1 MSAKILHPSS
11 WSIAGKLAFAFFF
24 AALVPIFL
32 TAYYGMQET
41 VSRVSVNEGQGLT
54 EIAEV
59 TAIRIE
65 QSLIGAGRTLKLVQ
79 QPSTAALLA
88 QPTAKRSPVA
98 ITDAQ
103 ELLARLATSN
113 EEIESLHL
121 VDAVGRVVVASRQ
134 DHLGLDVSAQAFFQ
148 RPLLAGAPDAPKSP
162 LTISFGTTSPAE
174 GFGITLSQPVWNAKN
189 TLVGF
194 AVAHIKL
201 SVIEAV
207 LSSAKTR
214 PSLTPFLLDNDGV
227 IAWHPS
233 QTLRYK
239 SLIPLRPE
247 AAARLAKERR
257 YGRVNVDSLDMPDLE
272 RLLGDP
278 ARAVQRTYRSPASG
292 ETEIVALTPLTSTP
306 LMVAV
311 SEPKSRWEV
320 PLREVFASVFGKV
333 LFVTFIAAGVAFML
347 LSRDVIR
354 PIRQLT
360 RAAGAVKDGK
370 LDVRARV
377 LNEDEVGDLA
387 KTFNG
392 MMDEII
398 ERARERDVFGR
409 AVSPEV
415 REKLLAGQIKLGGE
429 NRRVSVLFSDIRSFT
444 TICEGMT
451 PEQVVDM
458 LNEVLTEMTAAV
470 AAHGGH
476 VNNFLGDAII
486 VVFGAPDDHED
497 CAWGAVQAAFDMRG
511 RLESLNE
518 RRRLRGDQEIV
529 SGIGIG
535 TGNVVAGQMGSLERF
550 IYTVVGDAVNVAS
563 RLETMTK
570 NFEGNPI
577 LVNSETAKAIE
588 GREGIEVT
596 AIGKQA
602 LKGRAQEIDVYRV
615 DWTLFA

>member
-1 MSAKILHPSS
+1 M
-11 WSIAGKLAFAFFF
+11 
-24 AALVPIFL
+24 
-32 TAYYGMQET
+32 
-41 VSRVSVNEGQGLT
+41 
-54 EIAEV
+54 
-59 TAIRIE
+59 
-65 QSLIGAGRTLKLVQ
+65 
-79 QPSTAALLA
+79 
-88 QPTAKRSPVA
+88 
-98 ITDAQ
+98 
-103 ELLARLATSN
+103 
-113 EEIESLHL
+113 
-121 VDAVGRVVVASRQ
+121 
-134 DHLGLDVSAQAFFQ
+134 LGV
-148 RPLLAGAPDAPKSP
+148 
-162 LTISFGTTSPAE
+162 
-174 GFGITLSQPVWNAKN
+174 
-189 TLVGF
+189 

-201 SVIEAV
+201 SVIEAA

-214 PSLTPFLLDNDGV
+214 PSVPPFLLDNDGV

-233 QTLRYK
+233 PALRYK
-239 SLIPLRPE
+239 SLMPLRPE
-247 AAARLAKERR
+247 AAARLAKEVR
-257 YGRVNVDSLDMPDLE
+257 YGKVNVESLEIPDLN

-278 ARAVQRTYRSPASG
+278 AGAVQRTYRWPASG
-292 ETEIVALTPLTSTP
+292 ETEVVALTPLTSAP

-320 PLREVFASVFGKV
+320 PLRDVFASVFGKV
-333 LFVTFIAAGVAFML
+333 LFVTYIAAGVAFML

-370 LDVRARV
+370 LDVGARV
-377 LNEDEVGDLA
+377 LNDDEVGDLA

-398 ERARERDVFGR
+398 ERERERDVFGR

-429 NRRVSVLFSDIRSFT
+429 NRRVPVLFSDILSFT

-470 AAHGGH
+470 AARGGH

-497 CAWGAVQAAFDMRG
+497 CAWGAVQAAFDIRG

-570 NFEGNPI
+570 NFDGNPI

-588 GREGIEVT
+588 RREGIEIN

-602 LKGRAQEIDVYRV
+602 LKGKAQGIDVYRV